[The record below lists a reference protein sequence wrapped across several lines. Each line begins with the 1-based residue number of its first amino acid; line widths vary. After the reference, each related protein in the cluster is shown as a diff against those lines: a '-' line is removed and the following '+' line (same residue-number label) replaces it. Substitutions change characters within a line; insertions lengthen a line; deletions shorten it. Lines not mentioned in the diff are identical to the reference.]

1 MELFLNPIQWRKGI
15 DMLPSVDFFGTSVTR
30 LILGDNPFTGHSY
43 IPDLATGSEMID
55 YYTADR
61 IVRTL
66 FAAEEAGL
74 NTCLPL
80 ADPFILRVLR
90 QYRNEGGR
98 MHFIFQPYPA
108 IDLQVNL
115 RQMLELA
122 PIAIYHQGTTTD
134 GLIEAGQEDALL
146 RNLELLASTGLPVGL
161 GTHVPETILRS
172 ETLHWPVDFYMA
184 CLHNTRKRGA
194 EPSAFLTG
202 REKTIRFHPEDRP
215 LMFEVI
221 QKVNKPCLAFKVFA
235 GGQVFLKKSAA
246 EVSETARTVLT
257 ETYHSIKPGDLA
269 VVGVYQKNKDQ
280 LAENARLA
288 AEILQ
293 EAR

>member
-1 MELFLNPIQWRKGI
+1 
-15 DMLPSVDFFGTSVTR
+15 MLPTADFFRTAVTR

-43 IPDLATGSEMID
+43 IPDLATGQEMID

-134 GLIEAGQEDALL
+134 GLLEAGKEDELL
-146 RNLELLASTGLPVGL
+146 QNLELLARTGLPVGL

-172 ETLHWPVDFYMA
+172 EKKQWPVDFYMA

-202 REKTIRFHPEDRP
+202 KEKTIRFHQEDRP
-215 LMFEVI
+215 LMFDVI
-221 QKVNKPCLAFKVFA
+221 QKVNKPCLAFKIFA
-235 GGQVFLKKSAA
+235 GGQVFLKKPAV
-246 EVSETARTVLT
+246 EVSQTVRTVLA
-257 ETYHSIKPGDLA
+257 ETYSSIKPGDLA

-280 LAENARLA
+280 LAENAHLA
-288 AEILQ
+288 NEILQ
-293 EAR
+293 EG